1 MGLFG
6 RREPGLPDAVRS
18 VVPLTAG
25 DRIIAWAHDTRS
37 DQHVVA
43 STHRLTAIGPGGTFL
58 WQRPWHEVDSGTWD
72 SGSGLLTITW
82 VDGRRPAQ
90 WLLRDPSWIQEALRE
105 RVQAS
110 VVLADEFRVMDGRR
124 RVRVAIRHDL
134 ATGEL
139 IEQILLGKGVDQNDP
154 NILREATAR
163 LARLRSEVGR

>member
-1 MGLFG
+1 MALFG
-6 RREPGLPDAVRS
+6 RRDPGLPDAVRS
-18 VVPLTAG
+18 AVPLRAG
-25 DRIIAWAHDTRS
+25 DRIIAWAHDTQS

-43 STHRLTAIGPGGTFL
+43 STHQLSAIGPGDTLL

-72 SGSGLLTITW
+72 GDSGLLTITW

-90 WLLRDPSWIQEALRE
+90 WLLRDPSRIQEALRE

-124 RVRVAIRHDL
+124 RVRVVIRHDL
-134 ATGEL
+134 ATDEL
-139 IEQILLGKGVDQNDP
+139 IEQILLGKGVDLKDP
-154 NILREATAR
+154 DIMREATAR